1 MPAWSRVRRVRKGKQ
16 DTEGRPF
23 PWGAELAGAKGM
35 VAGVGRRSREAGIA
49 FLLFKTGGQNS
60 LREQGGASRR
70 KEGALFEGELRVG
83 SSAGGGGSLPAEQ
96 GQEVCGDRACG
107 RK

>member
-16 DTEGRPF
+16 DTEGRQF

-49 FLLFKTGGQNS
+49 FLLFKTGDQNS
-60 LREQGGASRR
+60 LQG
-70 KEGALFEGELRVG
+70 
-83 SSAGGGGSLPAEQ
+83 AGRGKPEERGGPVRG
-96 GQEVCGDRACG
+96 
-107 RK
+107 